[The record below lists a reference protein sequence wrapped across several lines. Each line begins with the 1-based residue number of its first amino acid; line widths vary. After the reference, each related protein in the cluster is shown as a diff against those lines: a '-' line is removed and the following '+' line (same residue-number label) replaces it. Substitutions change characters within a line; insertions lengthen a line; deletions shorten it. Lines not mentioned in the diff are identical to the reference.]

1 MKILVINGPN
11 LQLLGER
18 EPEIYGTLT
27 LAQICS
33 ELEASALQFKSIKLE
48 FFQSNHEGDIV
59 DKIGNS
65 LKAKIDGIIIN
76 PAAFTHTSISIY
88 DALKAVGI
96 PTIEVHISN
105 IYKREDFRKHS
116 VSAGACIGL
125 ISGLGS
131 KGYCHAL
138 SSLVD
143 YIKKTN

>member
-11 LQLLGER
+11 LQLLGQR
-18 EPEIYGTLT
+18 EPEIYGNLT

-33 ELEASALQFKSIKLE
+33 ELELFASQFKGIKLE
-48 FFQSNHEGDIV
+48 FFQSNHEGNIV
-59 DKIGNS
+59 DQIGNC

-76 PAAFTHTSISIY
+76 PAAFTHTSIAIY

-96 PTIEVHISN
+96 PAIEVHISN
-105 IYKREDFRKHS
+105 IYNREDFRKHS

-125 ISGLGS
+125 ISGLGP
-131 KGYCHAL
+131 KGYCYAL

-143 YIKKTN
+143 SIKK

>member
-11 LQLLGER
+11 LQLLGQR

-27 LAQICS
+27 LTQVCS
-33 ELEASALQFKSIKLE
+33 ELEIFASQFKNIKLE

-59 DKIGNS
+59 DQIGNS
-65 LKAKIDGIIIN
+65 LKANIDGIIIN
-76 PAAFTHTSISIY
+76 PAALTHTSIAIY

-105 IYKREDFRKHS
+105 IYKREKFRTHS
-116 VSAGACIGL
+116 VSAGACVGL

-138 SSLVD
+138 SSLID
-143 YIKKTN
+143 NIKK